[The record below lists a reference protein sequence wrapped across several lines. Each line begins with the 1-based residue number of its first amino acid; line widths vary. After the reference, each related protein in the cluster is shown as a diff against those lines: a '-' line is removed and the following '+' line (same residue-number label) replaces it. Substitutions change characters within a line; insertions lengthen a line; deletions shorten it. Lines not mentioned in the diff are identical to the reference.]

1 MKKKTI
7 SALATLATAAIIA
20 IGSMITNQ
28 GGANIPEGS
37 SVDSALS
44 GNIKSNYT
52 KPAASKEETHI
63 ETLLKVTFPSELIKS
78 EQEGI
83 VPFGYINAL
92 VTKVTDGDTFHIKY
106 KDNEYKVRMLD
117 IDTPESVKSG
127 VEPQPFSEEASAL
140 SKEML
145 TDQKVKLI
153 FEKDTTDQFD
163 RLLAHVILDDETYY
177 NGFMILNG
185 YAISVFYS
193 PNTLLKAY
201 FNDLQ
206 DTAITEERGFWQLP
220 ESDRPFIKD
229 SKGKYV
235 AAYKSKGKAA

>member
-7 SALATLATAAIIA
+7 SALATIATAAIIA
-20 IGSMITNQ
+20 IGSLITDQ
-28 GGANIPEGS
+28 GGTILPDGS
-37 SVDSALS
+37 SAHSALS
-44 GNIKSNYT
+44 SSSKSNFT
-52 KPAASKEETHI
+52 EPAASKEETH
-63 ETLLKVTFPSELIKS
+63 LKVTFPSELIKV

-106 KDNEYKVRMLD
+106 EDNAYKVRMLD
-117 IDTPESVKSG
+117 IDTPESVKAG
-127 VEPQPFSEEASAL
+127 VEPQPFSKEAS
-140 SKEML
+140 SITKEML

-177 NGFMILNG
+177 NGYMVLNG
-185 YAISVFYS
+185 YAISVFYN

-201 FNDLQ
+201 FKDLQ
-206 DTAITEERGFWQLP
+206 DTATVEERGFWQLP
-220 ESDRPFIKD
+220 EKDRPFIKD
-229 SKGKYV
+229 SKGKYI

>member
-20 IGSMITNQ
+20 IGSLITNQ
-28 GGANIPEGS
+28 GANLPNGS
-37 SVDSALS
+37 SADSALS
-44 GNIKSNYT
+44 SDIKSSYT
-52 KPAASKEETHI
+52 GPAASKEETH
-63 ETLLKVTFPSELIKS
+63 LKVTFPSELLKA

-106 KDNEYKVRMLD
+106 KDNVYKVRMLD
-117 IDTPESVKSG
+117 IDTPESVKAG
-127 VEPQPFSEEASAL
+127 VEPQPFSKEAS
-140 SKEML
+140 SITKEML
-145 TDQKVKLI
+145 IDQKVKLI

-177 NGFMILNG
+177 NGYMVLNG

-206 DTAITEERGFWQLP
+206 DTAIAEERGFWQIP
-220 ESDRPFIKD
+220 EKDRPFIKD

-235 AAYKSKGKAA
+235 AAYKSKDKAA